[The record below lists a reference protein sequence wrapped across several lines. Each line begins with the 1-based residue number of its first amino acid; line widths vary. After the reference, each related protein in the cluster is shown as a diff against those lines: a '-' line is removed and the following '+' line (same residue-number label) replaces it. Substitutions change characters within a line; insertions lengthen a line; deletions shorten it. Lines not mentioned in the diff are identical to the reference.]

1 MHLNKV
7 LILAL
12 VLTFGSCSSDRQYT
26 TSGFSHNFEG
36 MLDTLL
42 PNFAKLH
49 DSIPQQAR
57 FSPVYRPFMN
67 QHKQE
72 REYRWMHYTETRDA
86 YAYFMICRKEPS
98 LKNDK
103 FAAVCGRFK
112 RDASGRIDQSAYEEL
127 FWTWKMKEDQLLH
140 KGSILFKAMVEN
152 GTIEKYLPENSREE
166 WVEFPG
172 NGVVY
177 DRNAKAWKHTEADAL
192 K

>member
-1 MHLNKV
+1 MNK
-7 LILAL
+7 LLTLAFTILL
-12 VLTFGSCSSDRQYT
+12 WSCSSDRQYT
-26 TSGFSHNFEG
+26 TSGFTHNFEG
-36 MLDTLL
+36 ILDTLL

-57 FSPVYRPFMN
+57 FSDAYKPFMHL
-67 QHKQE
+67 HKKE
-72 REYRWMHYTETRDA
+72 REYQWLHYTETKEGF
-86 YAYFMICRKEPS
+86 AYFMIFRREPS

-112 RDASGRIDQSAYEEL
+112 REAAGRIDQAAYEEL
-127 FWTWKMKEDQLLH
+127 FWTWKMKKEQLQH
-140 KGSILFKAMVEN
+140 KGGILFKAMVET
-152 GTIEKYLPENSREE
+152 GSIEKYLPENSSEE

-177 DRNAKAWKHTEADAL
+177 DRSSQTWRHTNEGVL